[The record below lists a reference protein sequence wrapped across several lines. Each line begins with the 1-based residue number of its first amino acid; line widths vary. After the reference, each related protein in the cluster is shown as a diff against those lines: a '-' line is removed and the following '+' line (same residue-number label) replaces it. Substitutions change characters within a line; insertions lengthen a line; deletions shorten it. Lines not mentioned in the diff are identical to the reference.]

1 MEIKP
6 TKLEQVF
13 IDSYLETAHWADKH
27 DELGEPVDP
36 EFLKY
41 STIECIAFLLRVR
54 PYLDHSL
61 YEQAGHDFWL
71 TREGHGVG
79 FWDRVTLYGS
89 KGKIGLLLAE
99 EAEGFGSVSY

>member
-41 STIECIAFLLRVR
+41 STIECIAFILRVR
-54 PYLDHSL
+54 AYLDPSL

-71 TREGHGVG
+71 TRNGHGVG
-79 FWDRVTLYGS
+79 VWDRGTLYDS
-89 KGKIGLLLAE
+89 EVKIGLLLTE
-99 EAEGFGSVSY
+99 EAEDFGPVSY